1 MSRSNS
7 NRSWQTLWRPM
18 AVAALVGG
26 GCCLGAGGAYAADA
40 AAAVAAVD
48 ADMIENIVV
57 ESGRDRSLA
66 AKEQD
71 APKAVTVVSGDLLQ
85 DIHVDNVME
94 LPNILPSTDFHAYNA
109 NNVVLQVRGL
119 GAASVS
125 GGQWGQ
131 VGVYVDGMY
140 QGRQNALA
148 YAMHDLDS
156 VELVPGPQGT
166 ANGAIGIGGN
176 LVINSAKPSFTP
188 EAVASATIGEWP
200 DFRSGEFGHK
210 QFWGA
215 VTGPVVD
222 DIDAVRLTGYS
233 DRVDGWAS
241 NIRTGAAVNDAASQ
255 GVRFQNLYRHDD
267 DFTLLFLAS
276 YDNAGQHA
284 GQPLWNGNV
293 LSATNHT
300 TFQQTLNG
308 VSSKL
313 TIPGYV
319 IPTNPDLT
327 DTNHNQNFEGHTSR
341 LSANANWDITDHL
354 LLTSISAWQNYKIW
368 PNNDGDWT
376 ALDIQRQ
383 SGSHN
388 WSVQRSE
395 ELRLTSHD
403 NAFLDWEAGYFYF
416 HQRTNQIS
424 DTQYG
429 PDYAVITKWNSNY
442 GPQSLWTAA
451 NITNIANESEAWN
464 EQENHSLYGQL
475 TAKLSPEWDLVAG
488 LRETW
493 DHQNVVANTRYTNPG
508 AGNFTAAQAAAIF
521 NTAFL
526 YNQGGAVESA
536 DLGGTV
542 GINYRPDSDIL
553 LYSSINRGY
562 LPAGTQTGVLAQAAL
577 NAGGAYGIASEKI
590 IDGEFGAKT
599 KWLDDKAT
607 VNLTYYRGAVFNYQQ
622 TVAVYDPVTQS
633 YPSFLSNVKAVS
645 IQGFELSGDI
655 SPTRWL
661 KLGTASSYNLA
672 QYRSFHNSPCPPEIN
687 AKVCDLS
694 GQRVYG
700 APHWIANLWGEVTL
714 PAPLGDDTETYLR
727 TEYNHQSG
735 SYLQASNTGQ
745 SWQGAWGN
753 VNAQLGLRLAE
764 RAIDLSF
771 WAKNIFNVQ
780 YMTYQT
786 SGNNA
791 NWAIFSDPRSVGAT
805 VTARF

>member
-1 MSRSNS
+1 MSRSIS
-7 NRSWQTLWRPM
+7 RRSWQTLWRPI
-18 AVAALVGG
+18 AVAALVSG
-26 GCCLGAGGAYAADA
+26 GCGLCAGAAADTAIALA
-40 AAAVAAVD
+40 AADTDAVD
-48 ADMIENIVV
+48 NIVV
-57 ESGRDRSLA
+57 ASSKDRSLT

-71 APKAVTVVSGDLLQ
+71 APKPVTVVSGDLLQ
-85 DIHVDNVME
+85 DIHIDTVME

-119 GAASVS
+119 GAAAIS

-131 VGVYVDGMY
+131 VGVYVDDMY
-140 QGRQNALA
+140 QGRQNALI

-166 ANGAIGIGGN
+166 TNGALGIAGN

-188 EAVASATIGEWP
+188 GAIASATIGEWP
-200 DFRSGEFGHK
+200 DFRSGDFGRT

-215 VTGPVVD
+215 VTGPVAG
-222 DIDAVRLTGYS
+222 DIDAIRLTGYS

-241 NIRTGAAVNDAASQ
+241 NVRSGASVDDAASQ
-255 GVRFQNLYRHDD
+255 GLRFQNLYRHDD

-276 YDNAGQHA
+276 YDNTGQHA
-284 GQPLWNGNV
+284 GQPLWNGNIQ
-293 LSATNHT
+293 SATNHT
-300 TFQQTLNG
+300 TFQQLLNS

-313 TIPGYV
+313 TIPGYI
-319 IPTNPDLT
+319 IPTDPDQT

-341 LSANANWDITDHL
+341 LSAKANWDLTDHL
-354 LLTSISAWQNYKIW
+354 QLTSISAWQNYKIW

-376 ALDIQRQ
+376 ALDITRQ

-403 NAFLDWEAGYFYF
+403 NEYLDWQAGYFYF

-424 DTQYG
+424 DTQEG
-429 PDYAVITKWNSNY
+429 PDYALVTKWSKSF
-442 GPQSLWTAA
+442 GPQSLWTPA
-451 NITNIANESEAWN
+451 NITNLAYQSEAWN
-464 EQENHSLYGQL
+464 EQENDSLYGNV
-475 TAKLSPEWDLVAG
+475 TAKLSPEWALVAG

-508 AGNFTAAQAAAIF
+508 FGGFTATEASAIF
-521 NTAFL
+521 NSPFL
-526 YNQGGAVESA
+526 YNQGGAVQSA
-536 DLGGTV
+536 NLGGTFGV
-542 GINYRPDSDIL
+542 NYRPDRDVL

-577 NAGGAYGIASEKI
+577 NAGGSYGIASEKTV
-590 IDGEFGAKT
+590 DGEFGAKT
-599 KWLDDKAT
+599 KWFGGKAT
-607 VNLTYYRGAVFNYQQ
+607 VDLTYYRGAVFDYQQ
-622 TVAVYDPVTQS
+622 SVSVFDPVTQS
-633 YPSFLSNVKAVS
+633 YPSFLANVKAVS
-645 IQGFELSGDI
+645 IQGFELNGSVRPL
-655 SPTRWL
+655 SWL
-661 KLGTASSYNLA
+661 QLGTASSYNLA
-672 QYRSFHNSPCPPEIN
+672 QYRSFDDSPCPPEIN
-687 AKVCDLS
+687 AKVCNLS

-700 APHWIANLWGEVTL
+700 APRWIVNLWDEITF
-714 PAPLGDDTETYLR
+714 PAPLGDGTETYLR

-735 SYLQASNTGQ
+735 SFLQANNTNQ

-753 VNAQLGLRLAE
+753 VNAQLGLRLDE
-764 RAIDLSF
+764 KAIDLSL

-786 SGNNA
+786 TGNNA

>member
-1 MSRSNS
+1 MSRSIS
-7 NRSWQTLWRPM
+7 RRSWQDLWRPIV
-18 AVAALVGG
+18 AAALVAG
-26 GCCLGAGGAYAADA
+26 GCGLCGAAKAAE
-40 AAAVAAVD
+40 AVAAV
-48 ADMIENIVV
+48 ADTGMVENIVV
-57 ESGRDRSLA
+57 ESSRDRSLA
-66 AKEQD
+66 AREQD
-71 APKAVTVVSGDLLQ
+71 APKPVSVVSGDLLS
-85 DIHVDNVME
+85 DIHIDTVME

-148 YAMHDLDS
+148 YSLHDLDT

-166 ANGAIGIGGN
+166 TNGALGIAGD

-188 EAVASATIGEWP
+188 GAIASATIGDWTNYRTS
-200 DFRSGEFGHK
+200 DWGRR
-210 QFWGA
+210 QVWGA
-215 VTGPVVD
+215 ATGPVAGDVD
-222 DIDAVRLTGYS
+222 AIRLTAYS
-233 DRVDGWAS
+233 DTVDGWATNVLANQS
-241 NIRTGAAVNDAASQ
+241 VNDAVSR

-267 DFTLLFLAS
+267 DFTLLLLAS
-276 YDNAGQHA
+276 YDNLGQHS

-293 LSATNHT
+293 QSATNHT
-300 TFQQTLNG
+300 TFQQVLNS

-319 IPTNPDLT
+319 IPTNPDET
-327 DTNHNQNFEGHTSR
+327 DINHNQNFEGHTAR
-341 LSANANWDITDHL
+341 VSANANWDITSHL

-395 ELRLTSHD
+395 ELRLASHD
-403 NAFLDWEAGYFYF
+403 NDLVDWVAGYFYF

-429 PDYAVITKWNSNY
+429 PDYAAITKWNKNY
-442 GPQSLWTAA
+442 GPQSLWTPA
-451 NITNIANESEAWN
+451 NVTNIAYEAQAWN
-464 EQENHSLYGQL
+464 EQENDSLYGQA
-475 TAKLSPEWDLVAG
+475 TVKLAPEWDVVAG

-493 DHQNVVANTRYTNPG
+493 DHQNVVANTRYANPG
-508 AGNFTAAQAAAIF
+508 FGNFTAAEAASIF
-521 NTAFL
+521 NTPL
-526 YNQGGAVESA
+526 IYSQGGAVRSA
-536 DLGGTV
+536 NLGGTFGV
-542 GINYRPDSDIL
+542 DYRPDRDVL

-577 NAGGAYGIASEKI
+577 NAGGFYGIAEEKI

-599 KWLDDKAT
+599 KWLDDKVTA
-607 VNLTYYRGAVFNYQQ
+607 NLTYYKGAVFNYQQ
-622 TVAVYDPVTQS
+622 TISVYDPVTNS
-633 YPSFLSNVKAVS
+633 YPSFLANVKAVA
-645 IQGFELSGDI
+645 IQGFELNGTVKPLS
-655 SPTRWL
+655 WL
-661 KLGTASSYNLA
+661 QLGTASSYNLT
-672 QYRSFHNSPCPPEIN
+672 QYRSFDDSPCPPEIN
-687 AKVCDLS
+687 AKVCNLS
-694 GQRVYG
+694 GKRVYG

-714 PAPLGDDTETYLR
+714 PAPLGEDSEAYLR

-735 SYLQASNTGQ
+735 SFLQANNTNQ

-753 VNAQLGLRLAE
+753 ANAQLGVRLND
-764 RAIDLSF
+764 RAIDLSL
-771 WAKNIFNVQ
+771 WIKNIFNVQ

-786 SGNNA
+786 TANNV
-791 NWAIFSDPRSVGAT
+791 NWAIFSDPRAAGAT
-805 VTARF
+805 ITARF